1 MLMNENENVKIKTV
15 IKDTLP
21 IMAGYLA
28 LGIGFGVLLK
38 VSGYGL
44 GWAVAMS
51 ITMFAGSMEYAAV
64 GLISSGASLLTFS
77 LTTIAVNIRHV
88 FYGLSMIDKYKD
100 VGKAKPFLIF
110 GLTDETYALVSS
122 KDRGKKYYTLVTLFD
137 YIYWIT
143 GSALGSIIG
152 GAIKFD
158 TTGIDFVLT
167 ALFITIVVEQ
177 WLSTKDHFSA
187 LVGMGVSAVCVAV
200 FGPDRFLIPAMIGI
214 LVILLLR
221 MRKEEQ
227 HDR

>member
-1 MLMNENENVKIKTV
+1 MNDKKLLRTV
-15 IKDTLP
+15 VRDTLP

-64 GLISSGASLLTFS
+64 GLISSGASLLTFAI
-77 LTTIAVNIRHV
+77 TTIAVNIRHV
-88 FYGLSMIDKYKD
+88 FYGLSMIDKYKNI
-100 VGKAKPFLIF
+100 GKAKPFLIF

-122 KDRGKKYYTLVTLFD
+122 KDRDKKYYTLVTLFD

-152 GAIKFD
+152 GAIKFN

-177 WLSTKDHFSA
+177 WLSSKDHFA
-187 LVGMGVSAVCVAV
+187 AITGIVVSAASLAV
-200 FGPDRFLIPAMIGI
+200 FGADSFLIPAMIGI
-214 LVILLLR
+214 LVILLLK
-221 MRKEEQ
+221 MRKEESN
-227 HDR
+227 D

>member
-1 MLMNENENVKIKTV
+1 MNDKIELRTI

-21 IMAGYLA
+21 VAAGYIS

-64 GLISSGASLLTFS
+64 GLISSGASLIAFAA
-77 LTTIAVNIRHV
+77 TTIAVNIRHV
-88 FYGLSMIDKYKD
+88 FYGLSMIDKYKNI
-100 VGKAKPFLIF
+100 GRAKPFLIF

-122 KDRGKKYYTLVTLFD
+122 KNADKRYYTLVTLFD

-152 GAIKFD
+152 SAIHFN

-167 ALFITIVVEQ
+167 ALFITIFVEQ
-177 WLSTKDHFSA
+177 WITTKDHFAASI
-187 LVGMGVSAVCVAV
+187 S
-200 FGPDRFLIPAMIGI
+200 
-214 LVILLLR
+214 
-221 MRKEEQ
+221 K
-227 HDR
+227 

>member
-1 MLMNENENVKIKTV
+1 MNEKENVKIKTV

-64 GLISSGASLLTFS
+64 GLISSGASLLTFA

-152 GAIKFD
+152 GAIKFN

-187 LVGMGVSAVCVAV
+187 LVGMGVSAICVAV